1 MNKRKIIFDF
11 FRIVAKLHSMEVFRY
26 CCPFQNS
33 LQHELSL
40 IIKVISKQKTTILF
54 IHFFL
59 FSRQAGTIEW
69 FDRMVIEITKPSL
82 RVRIF
87 LKYTNRYIFH
97 FNLVR

>member
-40 IIKVISKQKTTILF
+40 IIKVINKQSYSF
-54 IHFFL
+54 IFL

-82 RVRIF
+82 RVRIS
-87 LKYTNRYIFH
+87 LKYTNQCIFH